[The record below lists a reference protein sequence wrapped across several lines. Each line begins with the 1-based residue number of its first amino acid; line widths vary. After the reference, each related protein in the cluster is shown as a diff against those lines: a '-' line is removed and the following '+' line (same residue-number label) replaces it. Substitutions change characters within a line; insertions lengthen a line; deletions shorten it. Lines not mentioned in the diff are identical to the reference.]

1 MARNGTWLESVSRAI
16 EKLEAELDDS
26 HWLPLT
32 LLAAFSFAVYYAAT
46 VLLEIYQMHPV
57 IVFVLVGGG
66 PPTI

>member
-1 MARNGTWLESVSRAI
+1 MARNGTVSRAI
-16 EKLEAELDDS
+16 ERLEAELDDS
-26 HWLPLT
+26 RWLPLT